1 MAKLSSLREKS
12 FQIGFMFSL
21 LEENL
26 NIHVT
31 YKTLYVLKSK
41 AGGQLK
47 CKGRFNGDLYEQM
60 EMRALTVNR
69 LKNQTRRC
77 FSKGTLAIH
86 LGDLLPS
93 KFHVELA
100 KTTSSQFKVYL
111 KKFKLERAFQK

>member
-41 AGGQLK
+41 AGGQLQ
-47 CKGRFNGDLYEQM
+47 CKGRFNGDLHEQM
-60 EMRALTVNR
+60 EIKSIYCNL
-69 LKNQTRRC
+69 
-77 FSKGTLAIH
+77 S
-86 LGDLLPS
+86 
-93 KFHVELA
+93 
-100 KTTSSQFKVYL
+100 
-111 KKFKLERAFQK
+111 